1 MIEFLKN
8 SISTYGLQSLLRH
21 GDRNSMNFSVESR
34 VPFLSNEFVN
44 FMLTLP
50 ENFLVSNNGEPK
62 YIFKDAMRGIIP
74 NEILMRKDKI
84 GFEVNGSK
92 FLFQLKNDID
102 DWLKSDINVPF
113 INKNKIK
120 KDLDL
125 FFLRKKSFT
134 YEIWRIINFYRWY
147 QLNF

>member
-1 MIEFLKN
+1 
-8 SISTYGLQSLLRH
+8 
-21 GDRNSMNFSVESR
+21 MNFSVESR
-34 VPFLSNEFVN
+34 VPFLSNDFVN

-50 ENFLVSNNGEPK
+50 ENFLVSDSGEPK

-84 GFEVNGSK
+84 GFEVNGEK
-92 FLFQLKNDID
+92 FLFKLKNNID
-102 DWLKSDINVPF
+102 DWLKSDLDLPF
-113 INKNKIK
+113 INKSKIK

-134 YEIWRIINFYRWY
+134 YEIWRAINFYRWY

>member
-34 VPFLSNEFVN
+34 VPFLSNDFVN

-50 ENFLVSNNGEPK
+50 ENFLVSDSGEPK
-62 YIFKDAMRGIIP
+62 YILKNAMKGIIP

-84 GFEVNGSK
+84 GFEVNGAK
-92 FLFQLKNDID
+92 FLFKLKNNID
-102 DWLKSDINVPF
+102 RRWTTSGVW
-113 INKNKIK
+113 
-120 KDLDL
+120 
-125 FFLRKKSFT
+125 S
-134 YEIWRIINFYRWY
+134 NFS
-147 QLNF
+147 NS